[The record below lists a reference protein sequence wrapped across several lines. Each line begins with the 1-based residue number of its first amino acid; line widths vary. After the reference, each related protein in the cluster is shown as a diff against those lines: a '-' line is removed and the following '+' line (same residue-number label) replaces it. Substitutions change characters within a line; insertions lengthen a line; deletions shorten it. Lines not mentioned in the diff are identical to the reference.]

1 MPATVTDLKTWKASH
16 PPLVRLWVA
25 QGRAVAA
32 WWSLFFSAFRR

>member
-1 MPATVTDLKTWKASH
+1 MSAEIVDLEKWKASH

-32 WWSLFFSAFRR
+32 W